1 MHVVSAGDGAG
12 IAKSASRFVDGF
24 EGHAGR
30 VAAVADLLTQVAE
43 RGQRPL
49 PGAEILRRNVFTR
62 NSDSSAF
69 TSTASIGWPPTVN
82 SRRARCCF
90 SSAINRAMPGSLS
103 VNSARLPDFA
113 GNRST
118 IRRPSTRAC

>member
-1 MHVVSAGDGAG
+1 MDARSERGRRRG
-12 IAKSASRFVDGF
+12 IAKSASRFVDGS

-62 NSDSSAF
+62 QFRQQRVHLDGIDRLAADGEQSPCALLLQLSDQS
-69 TSTASIGWPPTVN
+69 GD
-82 SRRARCCF
+82 ARI
-90 SSAINRAMPGSLS
+90 A
-103 VNSARLPDFA
+103 
-113 GNRST
+113 
-118 IRRPSTRAC
+118 